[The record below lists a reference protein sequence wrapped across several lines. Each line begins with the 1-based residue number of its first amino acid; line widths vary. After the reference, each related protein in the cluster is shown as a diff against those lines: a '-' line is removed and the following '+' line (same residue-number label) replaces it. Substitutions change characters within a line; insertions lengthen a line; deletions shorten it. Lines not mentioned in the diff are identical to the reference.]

1 MKHTTKIIAI
11 LSLAV
16 FATSCDPSY
25 TEEIAIH
32 NGSSHTVTVIPSLL
46 NWYDSIQD
54 TTFTQENQTYTIAP
68 GEEVVIRNDGGLG
81 GADRTVAEYMFFQY
95 YSDSVTFRFN
105 GETGPQ
111 IVYYRF
117 DTTGISPYNFNS
129 PYYNYKEK
137 HHYGRWFNGHS
148 TYGKLTFTITEEMID
163 NR

>member
-1 MKHTTKIIAI
+1 MAIALLTII
-11 LSLAV
+11 
-16 FATSCDPSY
+16 ATSCDPGYYESMVIRN
-25 TEEIAIH
+25 E
-32 NGSSHTVTVIPSLL
+32 SSHTVTVIPGTRECGNGEPSY
-46 NWYDSIQD
+46 NV
-54 TTFTQENQTYTIAP
+54 ENKTYTLVP
-68 GEEVVIRNDGGLG
+68 SEEVVIQSTGGIGEASLEEG
-81 GADRTVAEYMFFQY
+81 IEVFLQY
-95 YSDSVTFRFN
+95 YGDSVTFRFN